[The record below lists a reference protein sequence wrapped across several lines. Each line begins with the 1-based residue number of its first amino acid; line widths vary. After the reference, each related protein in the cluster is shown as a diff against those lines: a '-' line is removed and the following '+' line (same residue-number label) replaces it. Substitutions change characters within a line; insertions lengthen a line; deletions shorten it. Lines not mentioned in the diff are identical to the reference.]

1 MIAEIRSIEF
11 VGAYLV
17 FDGVESFRFKSGR
30 SYCDVERLGDKICI
44 QLSRKGKVVF
54 RVKCRN
60 WMVDRLYSIGV
71 RESDYNGVFESRLT
85 RF

>member
-1 MIAEIRSIEF
+1 MIAKVDSIEF

-17 FDGVESFRFKSGR
+17 FDGVESIGFKSGR
-30 SYCDVERLGDKICI
+30 IYCDVKRLEDKICI
-44 QLSRKGKVVF
+44 QLCRKGEVVF